1 MSVTHVSQ
9 PPQQVTMSLWILLG
23 IGFSV
28 GTLAGLTGIGGGF
41 MMVPALVYLVG
52 IPSFMAVGTDLF
64 QIIFSASYGTV
75 RHTMSGNVMIFAAFI
90 MLLASTIGVKYGVM
104 VTWFVWGV
112 SARYILG
119 MVIILAAV
127 AATLKLAGILLDDTI
142 GFEIASIAVT
152 FGNLV
157 VTVIMLLGLFVL
169 ALRYRKGKHIPKWM
183 ESFVATENG

>member
-1 MSVTHVSQ
+1 
-9 PPQQVTMSLWILLG
+9 MSLWILLG

-75 RHTMSGNVMIFAAFI
+75 RHTMSGNVMFFAAFI